1 MTSLKLQFAD
11 DFDREFEPPEHFDL
25 TRWTRWQGDVRT
37 ENGRAVLT
45 SMPPGDIGLVGII
58 TRTKYGKPG
67 LAGTNGAE
75 ASLVKFTDRGDDST
89 AGAATEASRLV
100 QGWCLT
106 LGNSQ
111 GQLSHWEKNDRAVQ
125 LHFDLIRPNGLFL
138 YLVRGLVPE
147 DFDKYPKDGYTPGGP
162 THLSDDERRDLHE
175 QMVDR
180 GEVFISAPCLQLV
193 GRAYRSESEIQAFL
207 GRRRWGLYLTDDA
220 NTLYWTLD
228 GQVMDRVDI
237 SGYFSSNPESIRIGA
252 YLTISGV
259 GNGGWQIADAA
270 IWASRG
276 GDL

>member
-58 TRTKYGKPG
+58 TRNKYGNPG

-89 AGAATEASRLV
+89 AGAAMGASRLV

-237 SGYFSSNPESIRIGA
+237 SGYFSSNPESIRNGA

-259 GNGGWQIADAA
+259 GNGVWQIADAA
-270 IWASRG
+270 IWASHSG
-276 GDL
+276 L